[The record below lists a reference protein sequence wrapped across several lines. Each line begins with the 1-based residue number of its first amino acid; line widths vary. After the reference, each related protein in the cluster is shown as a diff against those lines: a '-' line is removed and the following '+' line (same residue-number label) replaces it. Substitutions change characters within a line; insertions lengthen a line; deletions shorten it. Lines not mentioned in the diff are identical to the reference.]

1 MTESQKIRITQIAD
15 IVAEQQHVELPE
27 GARPTG
33 LDRLA
38 YVLEKA
44 AGITP
49 VGGRTPLQRIFDC
62 FNSGKV
68 FIASSPEVPVSLAV
82 KTMPTKTTY
91 VVGEE
96 IDPTGLSLT
105 LTYSTGDTKVIESGY
120 IIEPEELEAEGT
132 QEIAVHYEEEG
143 VTVSTA
149 FDVTVE
155 AAPVVDEPE
164 TPEEPSEDTE
174 PAAEEE

>member
-62 FNSGKV
+62 FTSGKV
-68 FIASSPEVPVSLAV
+68 FIADEPEVPASLAV

-91 VVGEE
+91 QVG
-96 IDPTGLSLT
+96 DALDTTGLVLT
-105 LTYSTGDTKVIESGY
+105 VTYSTGDTKEVTSGFTAT
-120 IIEPEELEAEGT
+120 PQTLETEGI
-132 QEIAVHYEEEG
+132 QEITVQYEEWD
-143 VTVSTA
+143 TPVSAT

-155 AAPVVDEPE
+155 AAPVVEEPE
-164 TPEEPSEDTE
+164 ESVEPEEE
-174 PAAEEE
+174 